1 MNSNFELS
9 IQRFFLI
16 QVFKILPLIDDLL
29 LLKLNK
35 LKPIIINKEL
45 LSRNFWYKAKQLDI
59 YELG

>member
-45 LSRNFWYKAKQLDI
+45 LSRNFWYKSKQLDI
-59 YELG
+59 YEPG